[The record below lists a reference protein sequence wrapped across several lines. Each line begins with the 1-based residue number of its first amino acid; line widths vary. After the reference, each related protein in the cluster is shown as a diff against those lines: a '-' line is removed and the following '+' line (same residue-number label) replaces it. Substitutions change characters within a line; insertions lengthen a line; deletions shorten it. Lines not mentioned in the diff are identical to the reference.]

1 MKNLLV
7 IAAILCSTSVLE
19 AQSILGKWQLI
30 KQSTC
35 MDDEIDQANAEEG
48 DETDTAGLIT
58 DMKSMAGPTPQV
70 IQFKD
75 NNTAEESTKIIN
87 RRKTYNSR
95 ALQYK
100 FTGQALHILDKKSK
114 TIIESFTVEKC
125 TADSLII
132 SNSARVCETKVFIK
146 IK

>member
-1 MKNLLV
+1 MTKLFLAGL
-7 IAAILCSTSVLE
+7 IFCFSSVVQG
-19 AQSILGKWQLI
+19 QSLLGKWQLV

-35 MDDEIDQANAEEG
+35 VEDELNEQDDSEDEAEAAE
-48 DETDTAGLIT
+48 LIN
-58 DMKSMAGPTPQV
+58 DMKSMSGPTAQV
-70 IQFKD
+70 IHFKD
-75 NNTAEESTKIIN
+75 NVNAEENTRIIN
-87 RRKTYNSR
+87 RRKTYNPK

-100 FTGQALHILDKKSK
+100 FTGQALHILDKRSK
-114 TIIESFTVEKC
+114 TIIESFTVEKL